1 MLPEA
6 TIYKIWADVERPA
19 LLGQFAFGADVF
31 FVNGVPIINV
41 SDPANPIPVAILDF
55 RNFRDDNGT
64 GIAADANFVYLTAER
79 GITENGTAGDTPPY
93 IRPESSHWGTGRIP

>member
-19 LLGQFAFGADVF
+19 LLGRFAFGADVF

-55 RNFRDDNGT
+55 RNFQDDNGT
-64 GIAADANFVYLTAER
+64 GIAADNNFVYLTAER
-79 GITENGTAGDTPPY
+79 GFGTENGTVGDTRLY
-93 IRPESSHWGTGRIP
+93 IGQYLTIEDT